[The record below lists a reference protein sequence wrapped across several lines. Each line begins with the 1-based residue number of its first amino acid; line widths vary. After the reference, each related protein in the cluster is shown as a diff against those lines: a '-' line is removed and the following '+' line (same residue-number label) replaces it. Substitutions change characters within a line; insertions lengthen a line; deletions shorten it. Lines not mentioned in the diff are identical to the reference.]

1 MHRQASG
8 ASLHSSTWQLAESS
22 PEFDK
27 GMAKIELSVFS
38 NQCLNRRISD
48 EVVMKREVSSLEHE
62 RNEAGAVIDWRFSP
76 LRTLALNF
84 NTSIDHIQVET
95 VLGASGE
102 QPL

>member
-1 MHRQASG
+1 
-8 ASLHSSTWQLAESS
+8 
-22 PEFDK
+22 
-27 GMAKIELSVFS
+27 
-38 NQCLNRRISD
+38 
-48 EVVMKREVSSLEHE
+48 MKREVSSLEHE